1 MSFCCCKDE
10 IQRVTTTL
18 TSMNIRCLT
27 KSCRSSVPYMSP
39 PNYKLWVSPFIEG
52 QSAKTF
58 YDILC
63 RWRSKSCGR
72 ATQRLSRH
80 DNTSAHNALSI
91 QQFLAE
97 QNLVMLDQTS
107 DSPDLDQPPFTKF
120 KGVISETFFEDGCD
134 DRAEEDSG
142 RILPGL
148 HEGQAQKTGNMYKE
162 VASMK
167 LVVWI
172 SNNFCE
178 RSPRTFLTHFLL
190 YILCFINA
198 PYSNYRNSMN
208 LLSLNYSHCSL
219 CHKQGRVCFLTH
231 VG

>member
-1 MSFCCCKDE
+1 MPFCCCKDE

-52 QSAKTF
+52 QTAKTF

-63 RWRSKSCGR
+63 RWRGKSCGR

-107 DSPDLDQPPFTKF
+107 DSPDLDQPPFYQVQGSHQWNFFWRWLWWQSWGGFWTNPSRTAWRPGTENWEYVQRGCFNETRSMDF
-120 KGVISETFFEDGCD
+120 K
-134 DRAEEDSG
+134 
-142 RILPGL
+142 
-148 HEGQAQKTGNMYKE
+148 
-162 VASMK
+162 
-167 LVVWI
+167 
-172 SNNFCE
+172 
-178 RSPRTFLTHFLL
+178 
-190 YILCFINA
+190 
-198 PYSNYRNSMN
+198 
-208 LLSLNYSHCSL
+208 
-219 CHKQGRVCFLTH
+219 
-231 VG
+231 